1 MIFRL
6 HPDTLDFPPA
16 ELAEEDGLL
25 AIEGDLST
33 QRLLKAYSLGI
44 FPWYSE
50 DTPILWYSPHERFVL
65 WPDEIKISKS
75 MRQVL
80 KSGKFSV
87 TEDNAFERVISA
99 CANAARKDQAGTW
112 ILDEIQEAYIKLHK
126 LGHAHSIEVWCDNE
140 LAGGLYGVKYN
151 NVFCG
156 ESMFSTISN
165 ASKTALVW
173 LCLNKGYHLIDCQ
186 VHTEHLE
193 NMGARFISREEY
205 MRYLM
210 KLS

>member
-1 MIFRL
+1 
-6 HPDTLDFPPA
+6 
-16 ELAEEDGLL
+16 
-25 AIEGDLST
+25 
-33 QRLLKAYSLGI
+33 
-44 FPWYSE
+44 
-50 DTPILWYSPHERFVL
+50 
-65 WPDEIKISKS
+65 

-99 CANAARKDQAGTW
+99 CANAARKDQPGTW

-126 LGHAHSIEVWCDNE
+126 LGHAHSIEVWCEDK
-140 LAGGLYGVKYN
+140 LVGGLYGVKYN

-193 NMGARFISREEY
+193 SMGARFISREEY

>member
-1 MIFRL
+1 M
-6 HPDTLDFPPA
+6 HPDSCEFPPA

-33 QRLLKAYSLGI
+33 QRLLRAYSQGI

-65 WPDEIKISKS
+65 FPDEIKISKS
-75 MRQVL
+75 MRQVIR
-80 KSGKFSV
+80 SGKFSV
-87 TEDNAFERVISA
+87 TEDKAFERVIKA
-99 CANAARKDQAGTW
+99 CASAARKNQPGTW
-112 ILDEIQEAYIKLHK
+112 ILDEIQEAYINLHE
-126 LGHAHSIEVWCDNE
+126 LGHAHSIEVWFDNE
-140 LAGGLYGVKYN
+140 LAGGLYGVKHN

-165 ASKTALVW
+165 ASKTALAW
-173 LCLNKGYHLIDCQ
+173 LCLNKGYQLIDCQ

-193 NMGARFISREEY
+193 SMGARFISRAEY
-205 MRYLM
+205 MQHLN
-210 KLS
+210 KLPELLS